1 MKRIIIILFWLA
13 ASAALPVF
21 AAKAPADPW
30 KSWLD
35 EVSPI
40 MTRLEKQTVNFIKT
54 EEDRQRYQEAFWKVR
69 DPDAATPA
77 NEFKDEYY
85 RRLDYAR
92 KSLKGRSS
100 DRGKIYLLLGKPLEI
115 KDFSGY
121 DDLVDCQLWIYQNLG
136 QKGLASFINLLF
148 FRYHDFGD
156 YQLYYPGIHKPM
168 DLLSPY
174 AASRHRTLADAY
186 KTILGD
192 SVELAQASLSVI
204 PGQGDPDLAPVAAA
218 SGSVMA
224 DIYSLPEKQVE
235 TRYLQ
240 NFRAPVGRVDISQS
254 TSEVRG
260 KLTWAVS
267 RRDGLY
273 FINYAF
279 IPDFIGLKPYSPDTQ
294 HAELTFYLMA
304 VDAQGQTVFQDD
316 RRLDLKLPK
325 AKAAE
330 IMEKKV
336 LFQDFFP
343 IIPGTFTVTLACI
356 NKSSSEFFSQ
366 SQELVVAPDGP
377 VVLFGFAERTLADPR
392 RYEPFA
398 AGQRLIQID
407 PRGLY
412 AAQDSLVG
420 IVESGEVPEITL
432 AAAGGDKK
440 TIATLA
446 PTSSRDRLHLYR
458 YELKD
463 LAAGNYVLQVRQKDS
478 LLLSQPV
485 FLMPAYMKVKRPYLV
500 EKIDAADSEY
510 NFRFIVGQEYMNR
523 GEVDEAI
530 RCFSLLPAAM
540 VTGQSRPV
548 IARAYY
554 QKRDFAKVL
563 DLLEQDG
570 VEKTYSNLLLLANS
584 AIETRSFAKAA
595 AYLEALRNYSDTA
608 EISRLLAATYLSQ
621 GDPKKA
627 RFYYDHARQ
636 LDVQSQAAPPP
647 PDK

>member
-1 MKRIIIILFWLA
+1 MKRIIFLFFELA
-13 ASAALPVF
+13 VLAGNPVL
-21 AAKAPADPW
+21 AAKAQSDPW
-30 KSWLD
+30 KAWLA

-54 EEDRQRYQEAFWKVR
+54 EEDRRRYQEAFWKVR

-92 KSLKGRSS
+92 KSLNGPSS
-100 DRGKIYLLLGKPLEI
+100 DRGKIYLLLGKPMEI
-115 KDFSGY
+115 KDFSGEE
-121 DDLVDCQLWIYQNLG
+121 DLVDCQLWVYQNLS
-136 QKGLASFINLLF
+136 QKGLASFINLVF

-156 YQLYYPGIHKPM
+156 YQLYYPGIHQPM

-174 AASRHRTLADAY
+174 AASRHRTIADSY

-204 PGQGDPDLAPVAAA
+204 PGQGDPNLAPVAAA

-235 TRYLQ
+235 SRYLQ
-240 NFRAPVGRVDISQS
+240 NFRAPVGKVEVSQS
-254 TSEVRG
+254 TSEIRG

-267 RRDGLY
+267 RRNGLY
-273 FINYAF
+273 FVNYAF
-279 IPDFIGLKPYSPDTQ
+279 IPDFIGLKPYAPDTQ

-304 VDAQGQTVFQDD
+304 VDARGQTVFQDD

-325 AKAAE
+325 AKVAE

-356 NKSSSEFFSQ
+356 NKSSGEFFSQ
-366 SQELVVAPDGP
+366 SQELVVAADGP
-377 VVLFGFAERTLADPR
+377 VVLFGFGERALGDLQ
-392 RYEPFA
+392 RYEPFS
-398 AGQRLIQID
+398 AGRRMIQND

-420 IVESGEVPEITL
+420 IVESEQAPEIIL
-432 AAAGGDKK
+432 ADAGGEKK

-463 LAAGNYVLQVRQKDS
+463 LAAGNYVLQARQNGR

-485 FLMPAYMKVKRPYLV
+485 FLMPAYMKIKRPYLV

-530 RCFSLLPAAM
+530 RCFSLLPAEMLTA
-540 VTGQSRPV
+540 QSRPV

-563 DLLEQDG
+563 DLLEKDG
-570 VEKTYSNLLLLANS
+570 VEKTYTNLLLLVNS
-584 AIETRSFAKAA
+584 AIETRSFAKAS

-608 EISRLLAATYLSQ
+608 EISRLLAAAYLSQ
-621 GDPKKA
+621 GNSKKA
-627 RFYYDHARQ
+627 RFYYDHAHQ
-636 LDVQSQAAPPP
+636 LDAQAPAAPPS
-647 PDK
+647 DK

>member
-1 MKRIIIILFWLA
+1 MKRIIFLFFELA
-13 ASAALPVF
+13 VLAGNPVL
-21 AAKAPADPW
+21 AAKAKNDPW
-30 KSWLD
+30 KSWLV

-69 DPDAATPA
+69 DPDPATPA
-77 NEFKDEYY
+77 NEFKDEYF
-85 RRLDYAR
+85 RRLEYTR
-92 KSLKGRSS
+92 KSLNGQSS

-121 DDLVDCQLWIYQNLG
+121 EDLVDCQLWVYQNLS

-148 FRYHDFGD
+148 FRYHNLGD
-156 YQLYYPGIHKPM
+156 YQLFYPGIHKPM

-174 AASRHRTLADAY
+174 AAYRQRTLVKAY
-186 KTILGD
+186 NTLLGN

-204 PGQGDPDLAPVAAA
+204 PGQGDPDTTPVTAT
-218 SGSVMA
+218 SGSVMT
-224 DIYSLPEKQVE
+224 DIFSLPERQVE
-235 TRYLQ
+235 TNYLQ
-240 NFRAPVGRVDISQS
+240 KFRAPVGKVEVSQS
-254 TSEVRG
+254 TSEIRG
-260 KLTWAVS
+260 KLTWAVT
-267 RRDGLY
+267 RRDGLN

-294 HAELTFYLMA
+294 HAELTFYLTA
-304 VDAQGQTVFQDD
+304 VDAQGQTIFQDD

-330 IMEKKV
+330 ILEKKV

-356 NKSSSEFFSQ
+356 NKTSGEFFSQ

-377 VVLFGFAERTLADPR
+377 VVLFGFAERTSADPR

-398 AGQRLIQID
+398 AGQRMIQID

-432 AAAGGDKK
+432 SAAGGDKK

-446 PTSSRDRLHLYR
+446 PTTSRDRLHSYR

-463 LAAGNYVLQVRQKDS
+463 LAAGNYVLQVIQKGS

-485 FLMPAYMKVKRPYLV
+485 FLMPAYMKIKRPYLV
-500 EKIDAADSEY
+500 EEIDAADSEY

-530 RCFSLLPAAM
+530 RCFSLLPAEM

-570 VEKTYSNLLLLANS
+570 VEKTYTNLLLLANS
-584 AIETRSFAKAA
+584 AIETRSFAKAS

-621 GDPKKA
+621 GDSKKA
-627 RFYYDHARQ
+627 RLYYDHARQ
-636 LDVQSQAAPPP
+636 LDVQAQAVPPT
-647 PDK
+647 DK